1 MSMFLLQI
9 TEVPDTL
16 ALVKNLQNQVVNLTW
31 SNTLSRVEI
40 EFLLLFCLLLLFGLV
55 MLYFYMRRKLK
66 MAVQKERRI
75 RVIQE
80 AHYRNAQYV
89 EEGNQKKMKQLELTR
104 LFHCARQEELRV
116 TPEDWADLQ
125 QYITEQYPKFLP
137 ALYEKVPKLSEIEL
151 QISMLIKINV
161 SITDIAYLVSRT
173 KQAITV
179 ARARLYKKITG
190 EEGTADQ
197 FDNWAASY

>member
-1 MSMFLLQI
+1 MMLPLLQV

-16 ALVKNLQNQVVNLTW
+16 TLVKNLQNQVVNLTW

-40 EFLLLFCLLLLFGLV
+40 EFLLLLCLMLLFGLI
-55 MLYFYMRRKLK
+55 MLYFYMHRKMK
-66 MAVQKERRI
+66 MAVQKERRK

-80 AHYRNAQYV
+80 AHYRNAQVV
-89 EEGNQKKMKQLELTR
+89 EEGNLKKMKQMEITR
-104 LFHCARQEELRV
+104 LFHCARQEELKV
-116 TPEDWADLQ
+116 DAADWADLQ
-125 QYITEQYPKFLP
+125 NYVSELYPKFIP

-151 QISMLIKINV
+151 QISMLVKVNV
-161 SITDIAYLVSRT
+161 SITDIAYLLNRT

-190 EEGTADQ
+190 EEGTAEM
-197 FDNWAASY
+197 FDNWTQSF